1 MWVGRVCHSVR
12 SLYRG
17 MGKLS
22 TPARALLQGA
32 AVLILD
38 ESFAALDPATLHR
51 VQPCVLAHAPTLL
64 VIAHP

>member
-38 ESFAALDPATLHR
+38 ESFAALISRPSTASNHVSWRTPR
-51 VQPCVLAHAPTLL
+51 PCW
-64 VIAHP
+64 